1 MGTFGLSIKVKVGGS
16 WVSSIPS
23 VKVSGAW
30 TKVKKAYAKVAGT
43 WQTTYEYE
51 SVYTFSVDTHTDVDL
66 DALGLD
72 KYHNVR
78 VVIPSGAVLVASTTS
93 TYALKT
99 GVGYSGKLTIEN
111 NGKILGRGGR
121 GGHGGA
127 SSSSYPRL
135 SGKTG
140 TDGGVAI
147 HIEAAVT
154 IDNNST
160 LSGGGSGGG
169 GTGGVS
175 YYAGLSN
182 AYVGGNGGGGGV
194 PYGTKGIGGTGTNS
208 TGRYGTD
215 ATLTAIGIGG
225 GTTSPI
231 AGNGGAVGSAGIAGE
246 APPNGNYGSSGAAGA
261 AGATYY
267 NPSNFTVTQ
276 I

>member
-1 MGTFGLSIKVKVGGS
+1 MEIFGLSIKINNNGT
-16 WVSSIPS
+16 WVTPVPY
-23 VKVSGAW
+23 VKVSDSWAKVKRIY
-30 TKVKKAYAKVAGT
+30 TKVSGT
-43 WQTTYEYE
+43 WRTIYEYG
-51 SVYTFSVDTHTDVDL
+51 SVYTFSVAEHVDVDL
-66 DALGLD
+66 DTLGLD

-99 GVGYSGKLTIEN
+99 GTGYTGTLTIEN

-121 GGHGGA
+121 GGHGGNSSA
-127 SSSSYPRL
+127 SFPRL
-135 SGKTG
+135 VGQAG

-147 HIEAAVT
+147 HVEVAVT

-169 GTGGVS
+169 GTGGAE

-182 AYVGGNGGGGGV
+182 AYVGGKGGGGGV
-194 PYGTKGIGGTGTNS
+194 PYGTKGYGGTGTNG
-208 TGRYGTD
+208 TGSYGTD
-215 ATLTAIGIGG
+215 ATQTAIGIGG

-231 AGNGGAVGSAGIAGE
+231 AGNGGAVGSDGVAGE
-246 APPNGNYGSSGAAGA
+246 APPNANFGSSGAAGA

-267 NPSNFTVTQ
+267 NPSSFTVTQ